1 MFQMPP
7 SPLSDRH
14 GFIERMGLSAETDG
28 LSRIAG
34 RLFGALILESEPR
47 SLDDL
52 ADQLDV
58 SKASVSTEARRLVER
73 GVAERVGKPG
83 DRRDYY
89 VLAPD
94 FFVQTIRFRLSRWA
108 RLHGLAREMQTELT
122 DVPRL
127 VRDRFAYIEDVHTF
141 VLSRVDDA
149 LREWSDRERRDGLR
163 ARTTGRSAPHKAG
176 AKRPTKRSLSRNRL
190 G

>member
-1 MFQMPP
+1 M
-7 SPLSDRH
+7 SDRH
-14 GFIERMGLSAETDG
+14 SFIERMGLAAENDG

-52 ADQLDV
+52 ADQLEV
-58 SKASVSTEARRLVER
+58 SKASISTEARRLVDR
-73 GVAERVGKPG
+73 GVAERAARPG

-94 FFVQTIRFRLSRWA
+94 FFVQTIRFRLGRWA
-108 RLHGLAREMQTELT
+108 ALHSLAHEMQTALP
-122 DVPRL
+122 DAPRL
-127 VRDRFAYIEDVHTF
+127 VRDRFAHIHDVHGF
-141 VLSRVDDA
+141 VLARVEDA
-149 LREWSDRERRDGLR
+149 LREWAERGVPDATPPRPVTRPGHQKTATKRL
-163 ARTTGRSAPHKAG
+163 
-176 AKRPTKRSLSRNRL
+176 AKRPAGKERL

>member
-1 MFQMPP
+1 MT
-7 SPLSDRH
+7 DRH
-14 GFIERMGLSAETDG
+14 TFIERMGLAAESDG
-28 LSRIAG
+28 FSRIAG
-34 RLFGALILESEPR
+34 RLFGALILEHEPR

-52 ADQLDV
+52 ADELAV
-58 SKASVSTEARRLVER
+58 SKASVSTEARRLVDR
-73 GVAERVGKPG
+73 GVAERVTRPG

-108 RLHGLAREMQTELT
+108 KLHTLAREMQTDLP

-127 VRDRFAYIEDVHTF
+127 VRDRFAHIEEVNDF
-141 VLSRVDDA
+141 LLARVEDA
-149 LREWSDRERRDGLR
+149 LREWSEHNPRGGAPR
-163 ARTTGRSAPHKAG
+163 ARAAARVANRQRAG
-176 AKRPTKRSLSRNRL
+176 TKRAKRSPGKERL